1 MLTIFRFHE
10 CVFQHFVFLLFLIM
24 QKPLEKSFHIIKVTV
39 KSFLHIKLQIT
50 FMYSI
55 IMCLMT
61 IYTLLYSISPRY
73 KISRQHIECQIQST
87 HLFAVLSLPL
97 LLNIFLVNCMRAWA
111 SGPRIFKK

>member
-61 IYTLLYSISPRY
+61 VYT
-73 KISRQHIECQIQST
+73 
-87 HLFAVLSLPL
+87 
-97 LLNIFLVNCMRAWA
+97 
-111 SGPRIFKK
+111 

>member
-1 MLTIFRFHE
+1 MNACFNISF
-10 CVFQHFVFLLFLIM
+10 FLLFLIM

-97 LLNIFLVNCMRAWA
+97 LLNIFLVNCMRAWP
-111 SGPRIFKK
+111 SGPRIFEINVIL

>member
-1 MLTIFRFHE
+1 MNACFNISF
-10 CVFQHFVFLLFLIM
+10 FLLFLIM

-61 IYTLLYSISPRY
+61 IYTLLYSIFPRY

-87 HLFAVLSLPL
+87 NLFAVLSLPL

-111 SGPRIFKK
+111 SGLRIFEINVIL